1 MLRVLKTA
9 VYGDTLFLVPI
20 VIFIAIIGRALQ
32 ITNKL
37 AILIAG
43 LLSIDKIIGIE
54 EGKVVIFLPGAP
66 DPWSG
71 SVCIV
76 TEDRVTPLDLTVK
89 SQVELMRRHGM
100 GSIEAMPGPHGFSRT
115 SV

>member
-1 MLRVLKTA
+1 MLKPSEIEGMSPITA
-9 VYGDTLFLVPI
+9 RFDDSW
-20 VIFIAIIGRALQ
+20 Q
-32 ITNKL
+32 L
-37 AILIAG
+37 AFEIER
-43 LLSIDKIIGIE
+43 IE
-54 EGKVVIFLPGAP
+54 EGNVVIFLPGVP

-89 SQVELMRRHGM
+89 SAVELMRRLGK
-100 GSIEAMPGPHGFSRT
+100 GSIEAMPGPHGFSKT